1 MEMED
6 LIGTD
11 HNHMINHDEIIA
23 AVLRRNGIIP
33 TTRNNLPPDVVDY
46 LDHGEIITAEFYPIS
61 RSLHCNKVYLDGAY
75 QPKEIYSCPGGR
87 KWLIDPRIRYDCGNW
102 FLTTT
107 VLVIHGNGQITSF
120 PYWKTLLDR
129 YDHIKTLDASGIARS
144 IQEMI
149 GCVTR

>member
-33 TTRNNLPPDVVDY
+33 TTRTNLPPDVVDY

-61 RSLHCNKVYLDGAY
+61 RSLHGNKV
-75 QPKEIYSCPGGR
+75 
-87 KWLIDPRIRYDCGNW
+87 
-102 FLTTT
+102 
-107 VLVIHGNGQITSF
+107 
-120 PYWKTLLDR
+120 
-129 YDHIKTLDASGIARS
+129 
-144 IQEMI
+144 
-149 GCVTR
+149 